1 MNDPAST
8 GNLER
13 YLGNT
18 IRDIRLKHGLTI
30 ADVAN
35 LAGISRGMLS
45 TIENAPTATR

>member
-1 MNDPAST
+1 MSDHEPSDS
-8 GNLER
+8 LER

-18 IRDIRLKHGLTI
+18 IRDLRQKHGLTI

-45 TIENAPTATR
+45 KI